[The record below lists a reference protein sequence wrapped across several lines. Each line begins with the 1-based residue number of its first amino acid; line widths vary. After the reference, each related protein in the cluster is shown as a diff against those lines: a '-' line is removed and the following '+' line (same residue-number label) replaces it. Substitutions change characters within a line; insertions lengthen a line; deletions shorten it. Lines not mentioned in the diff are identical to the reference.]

1 MAKEKTM
8 ADIYN
13 EMTPEQQ
20 VCVAYYVDKAISE
33 LEKKIPS
40 PQNNTKEVK

>member
-8 ADIYN
+8 AEIYN

-20 VCVAYYVDKAISE
+20 VCVAYYVDKAITE
-33 LEKKIPS
+33 LEKKVS
-40 PQNNTKEVK
+40 ALTNETSK

>member
-8 ADIYN
+8 AEIYN

-20 VCVAYYVDKAISE
+20 VCVAYYVDKAITE

-40 PQNNTKEVK
+40 TTNETSK